1 MAAKAVQE
9 AFASVRAESRELTRT
24 KNSRHPLDP
33 VAITQCFVGPGILY
47 AWIYKISSGSL
58 RFYNWQAAAVLGPA
72 AGFLVC
78 CAATAW
84 ARGKLRAI
92 KPARGPVALAACLW
106 VAVVLGCVQG
116 DENFHW
122 YVSNMYN
129 YQDSATYTDIAPS
142 TDRGQSYM
150 DAGQVYFQEGS
161 YVAREEMAVFK
172 SANLYCVAPIV
183 GQPIR
188 NQAEDAQPDFSWG
201 SGAAPAPA
209 PAPSAQE
216 GPVAGHGPPKFRL
229 PESGSIDFWAVGMD
243 CCNQTSGEFWCGQV
257 GNPRARAGMRMLRDD
272 SRPFYALAVQVWA
285 AKRCPEDVNTVSG
298 VRAEAP
304 LICLPAKHPL
314 FFYWVVDPMLEVDT
328 FAARSSTL
336 FYSQL
341 GVFLAVDL
349 GLCLLLLWLL
359 FVIGVR

>member
-9 AFASVRAESRELTRT
+9 AFSSVRAESREITRT
-24 KNSRHPLDP
+24 KSRHALDP
-33 VAITQCFVGPGILY
+33 VAVAQCLVGPGLLY
-47 AWIYKISSGSL
+47 AWIYQISISSL
-58 RFYNWQAAAVLGPA
+58 RFYNWQVAAVLGPA

-78 CAATAW
+78 CVATAS
-84 ARGKLRAI
+84 ARAKLRAI
-92 KPARGPVALAACLW
+92 KPARGPVALAVCLW
-106 VAVVLGCVQG
+106 VAFVLGCVQG

-122 YVSNMYN
+122 YVSNLYT

-142 TDRGQSYM
+142 SDRGQSYM
-150 DAGQVYFQEGS
+150 DAGQVYFQEGAN
-161 YVAREEMAVFK
+161 VAREEMAAFK

-183 GQPIR
+183 GWPIR
-188 NQAEDAQPDFSWG
+188 NQVENAQPDFSWG
-201 SGAAPAPA
+201 SGAAPSPA
-209 PAPSAQE
+209 PVSSVQ
-216 GPVAGHGPPKFRL
+216 GPEARRGKPKFRL

-257 GNPRARAGMRMLRDD
+257 DNSRARAGMRMLRDD

-336 FYSQL
+336 FHSQL
-341 GVFLAVDL
+341 GVFIAVDL

>member
-1 MAAKAVQE
+1 MAAKAAQE
-9 AFASVRAESRELTRT
+9 AYASVRAESRELTRT

-33 VAITQCFVGPGILY
+33 VAMAQCFVGPGLLY
-47 AWIYKISSGSL
+47 AWIYQISSGSL
-58 RFYNWQAAAVLGPA
+58 RFYNWLAAAALGPA
-72 AGFLVC
+72 AGFLLC

-84 ARGKLRAI
+84 ARGKLRAV
-92 KPARGPVALAACLW
+92 KPARGPVALAVCLW
-106 VAVVLGCVQG
+106 FALILGSVQG

-161 YVAREEMAVFK
+161 YVAREEMAAFK

-216 GPVAGHGPPKFRL
+216 GPEGADRRL
-229 PESGSIDFWAVGMD
+229 QKVDI
-243 CCNQTSGEFWCGQV
+243 
-257 GNPRARAGMRMLRDD
+257 LRDANEGDAAGERKEEGAEKGLHMAD
-272 SRPFYALAVQVWA
+272 SRSGADALGECKDFADVKNQALGA
-285 AKRCPEDVNTVSG
+285 AEQEG
-298 VRAEAP
+298 EEAA
-304 LICLPAKHPL
+304 PA
-314 FFYWVVDPMLEVDT
+314 
-328 FAARSSTL
+328 A
-336 FYSQL
+336 
-341 GVFLAVDL
+341 AVDEEQEAEKPPGQKHALSAMALEQPPDQPSTRVILHVGCGANTTSEERNAL
-349 GLCLLLLWLL
+349 GHH
-359 FVIGVR
+359 VR